1 MYVIDISRWE
11 AVGRAHGQVFRDIR
25 PAATM
30 VEVKALVSPD
40 MMVEIEVDAVV
51 SESSTQRLPKRR

>member
-1 MYVIDISRWE
+1 
-11 AVGRAHGQVFRDIR
+11 
-25 PAATM
+25 M